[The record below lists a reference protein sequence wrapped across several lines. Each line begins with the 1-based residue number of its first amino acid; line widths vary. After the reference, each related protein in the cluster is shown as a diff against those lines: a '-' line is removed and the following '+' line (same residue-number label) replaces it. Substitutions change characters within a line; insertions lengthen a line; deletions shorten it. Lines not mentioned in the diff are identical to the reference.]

1 MKKVGLFCNA
11 VVKITINEV
20 LLRVFLLV
28 EKSMYVCNVIAFI
41 VLKSHISAINR
52 KVLLERESLCCK
64 LKTNK
69 SEKLDL
75 CYLFALKC
83 HFE

>member
-1 MKKVGLFCNA
+1 
-11 VVKITINEV
+11 
-20 LLRVFLLV
+20 
-28 EKSMYVCNVIAFI
+28 MYVCNVIQNIQLCSAAFI

-75 CYLFALKC
+75 YYIFVLEC